1 MTEGKIAN
9 TRGAG
14 DRGEE
19 ASVVEGMPTGKA
31 ERGIEV
37 SPTA

>member
-1 MTEGKIAN
+1 MEGKIAN
-9 TRGAG
+9 TREGAG

-19 ASVVEGMPTGKA
+19 ASVVKSMLIGKV